1 MKPPPRT
8 RNKPVR
14 NVHSPEAKRA
24 CAWSRKEQMMLLHA
38 LRRQSGSLANVDY
51 CLLKQAVPSRS
62 VSEIQSVVERL
73 QNKVIACATF
83 QLKSRMAAEK
93 AAAAPIQAWTHLA
106 RAVSGSLDGPLSK
119 AFSQMWTVASTEPRA
134 LKNCHPPRLD
144 GPRSDAG
151 AVGRTAVPAD
161 CTVDFE
167 RIYIYLSGIHKP
179 EGKRELT
186 AMESAV
192 VLDLVMSLP
201 EELGLLR
208 CQSLCRHLIQGYQ
221 DLSEAKGSENAQKV
235 LTELKR
241 QRRGSDQEPRRD
253 DADADANV
261 AGQTSGSG
269 EPTWTGLCPP
279 LNPFM
284 IPLELL
290 RRR

>member
-38 LRRQSGSLANVDY
+38 LRRQSSSGDGGSLANVDY

-62 VSEIQSVVERL
+62 VSE
-73 QNKVIACATF
+73 
-83 QLKSRMAAEK
+83 
-93 AAAAPIQAWTHLA
+93 
-106 RAVSGSLDGPLSK
+106 
-119 AFSQMWTVASTEPRA
+119 MWTVASTEPLA

-144 GPRSDAG
+144 GPQSDDG
-151 AVGRTAVPAD
+151 AVGRSAVPAD

-221 DLSEAKGSENAQKV
+221 NLSEAKGSENAQKV

-241 QRRGSDQEPRRD
+241 QRRGSDPEPQRD
-253 DADADANV
+253 DAY